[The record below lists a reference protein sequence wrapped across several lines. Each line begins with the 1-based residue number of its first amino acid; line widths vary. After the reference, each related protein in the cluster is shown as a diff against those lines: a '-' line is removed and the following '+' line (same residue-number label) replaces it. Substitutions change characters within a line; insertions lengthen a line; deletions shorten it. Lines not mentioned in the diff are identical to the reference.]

1 MKTSNGCG
9 RLWEC
14 GCGKVRGCGWVCAC
28 WLRGCLRG
36 CVVVGVGVV
45 CGRVGVGVFLEL

>member
-1 MKTSNGCG
+1 MS
-9 RLWEC
+9 
-14 GCGKVRGCGWVCAC
+14 AC

-45 CGRVGVGVFLEL
+45 CGREGVWVLGVWACGCVGVFFFEL